1 MFRLI
6 GVFLLLSIATVL
18 GLGMHGDT
26 GLVLLAWGRTTVE
39 MPMWLACVI
48 VLIGFALFY
57 LVIRLLKFIFAWPRW
72 WISLNYKQ
80 RKRKALSMTNQGFIE
95 LAEGNWL
102 HAERDLI
109 RGAFDSELPV
119 LNYLGAAEAAQAQ
132 GAHQRRDKYLKLASR
147 TKGTELAVGLKAA
160 EFELNHGQSD
170 QALHRLDDLK
180 KLAPRHPIVL
190 NLLKRA
196 YSLKQDW
203 PNLLALLPSLKKYAF
218 VDEVAHF
225 ELERQIYASILNANR
240 TGGDVKALT
249 ILWDNMPALYHQDP
263 YFVLVYV
270 EALAGYKQYELSEKV
285 LRKAIVHYW
294 QNEWV
299 RLYGLIEHLYPARS
313 LSVAEDWIKAHPE
326 SAVLFLTLGRLAM
339 KADQWTKAE
348 RYLEVSLS
356 LLPEPDVY
364 AEMGRLYE
372 RLEKPDQSQDC
383 YRKGLLLA
391 SRHEA
396 LGRAIASVVPSSL
409 DAESTG

>member
-1 MFRLI
+1 MLRLI
-6 GVFLLLSIATVL
+6 GIFLVLSVAAML

-39 MPMWLACVI
+39 MPIWLAGVI
-48 VLIGFALFY
+48 ILISFALFY
-57 LVIRLLKFIFAWPRW
+57 LGVRLFKLMLGWPRW
-72 WISLNYKQ
+72 WAGFSHMR

-102 HAERDLI
+102 QAERDLI
-109 RGAFDSELPV
+109 RSAFESELPV

-132 GAHQRRDKYLKLASR
+132 GAHQRRDKYLKLASH
-147 TKGTELAVGLKAA
+147 TKGSELAVGLKAA
-160 EFELNHGQSD
+160 EFELNHGQVD
-170 QALHRLDDLK
+170 QALDRLDDLK
-180 KLAPRHPIVL
+180 RLAPRHPVVL

-203 PNLLALLPSLKKYAF
+203 KSLLALLPSLKKYAF
-218 VDEVAHF
+218 VDEVAHS
-225 ELERQIYASILNANR
+225 ELERQIYVSILNATR
-240 TGGDVKALT
+240 AGSDPKAL
-249 ILWDNMPALYHQDP
+249 IAVWENMPTVYQQDP

-270 EALAGYKQYELSEKV
+270 EALALHKQYELSEKV
-285 LRKAIVHYW
+285 LRRAIAHYW
-294 QNEWV
+294 QEQWV

-313 LSVAEDWIKAHPE
+313 LSAAEEWIKAHAE

-339 KADQWTKAE
+339 KAEQWGKAE

-356 LLPEPDVY
+356 LMPEPDVY

-372 RLEKPDQSQDC
+372 RLERLEQSQDC
-383 YRKGLLLA
+383 YRKGLLMA

-396 LGRAIASVVPSSL
+396 LGRVIAPVIRSSVN
-409 DAESTG
+409 AESTG